1 MIEMER
7 PNIECT
13 ELSDDGRYGGYDR
26 IDHDPKSAFM
36 PGMDGNYLRLH
47 LAPRTC
53 MVLKPQNR

>member
-1 MIEMER
+1 VLF
-7 PNIECT
+7 T
-13 ELSDDGRYGGYDR
+13 SDDGRYGGYDR

-36 PGMDGNYLRLH
+36 PGMDGNFVRLH